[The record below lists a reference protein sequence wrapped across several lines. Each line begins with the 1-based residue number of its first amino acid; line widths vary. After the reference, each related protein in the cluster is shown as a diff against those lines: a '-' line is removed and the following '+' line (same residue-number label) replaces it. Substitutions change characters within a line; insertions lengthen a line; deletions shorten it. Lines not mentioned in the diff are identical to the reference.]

1 MGGAGVIATILH
13 YAFTFGFGML
23 IGTIWNDA
31 ESETSY
37 AASVI
42 LIAASGLL
50 LIGMRLAA
58 L

>member
-1 MGGAGVIATILH
+1 MIATILH
-13 YAFTFGFGML
+13 YVLTLGFSIL
-23 IGTIWNDA
+23 IGAIWNDA

-50 LIGMRLAA
+50 LIGMKLAN

>member
-13 YAFTFGFGML
+13 YALTFGFGML
-23 IGTIWNDA
+23 FGSIWSDA

-37 AASVI
+37 AASAI

-50 LIGMRLAA
+50 LIGMKLAS

>member
-1 MGGAGVIATILH
+1 MIATILH
-13 YAFTFGFGML
+13 YALTFGFGML
-23 IGTIWNDA
+23 FGSIWSDA

-37 AASVI
+37 AASAI

-50 LIGMRLAA
+50 LIGMKLAS